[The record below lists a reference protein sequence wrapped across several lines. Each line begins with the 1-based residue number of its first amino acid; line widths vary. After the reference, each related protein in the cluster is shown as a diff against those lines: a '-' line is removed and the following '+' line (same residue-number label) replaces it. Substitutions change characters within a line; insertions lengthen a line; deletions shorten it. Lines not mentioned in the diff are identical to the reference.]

1 VLLAPPSFAAAA
13 ACGSP
18 SSTAPAPSAACGAP
32 VRALLA
38 ASDYTSSGV
47 GGLLA
52 DGGVE
57 LRYGADLGGD
67 PQLTVTGGRSFFIA
81 RDHDLLFEIDP
92 TCGQPIAR
100 LSVRADGDQGS
111 QNPQDVAAT
120 SDGTLFVPRY
130 NPGDLFVV
138 DKSGATSVISLASF
152 DADGNPQPS
161 AATTIGAAG
170 AEKVFVA
177 LERLDDKT
185 LKSVQQ
191 SMVVRIDA
199 KTRSVDGQVTLAGK
213 NPFNLPVVH
222 GGALYYAEPGNF
234 DDMSEAAAGVERLD
248 PQAMTSALLVSEKDL
263 GGSVVMIAIA
273 DGCGAAIVAN
283 QVSMVNAT
291 SLVTFD
297 PDTGKVHASSASSP
311 LATGGFDLAGLTF
324 SNGMLYVGDRRRGDQ
339 GYPIHAFAVGAGCT
353 LTALPDAA
361 TSPQKPVAVR
371 SVQL

>member
-1 VLLAPPSFAAAA
+1 LLVLPGFAAAV
-13 ACGSP
+13 ACGST
-18 SSTAPAPSAACGAP
+18 SSTTTAPQGSCGTP

-47 GGLLA
+47 GGLLS

-67 PQLTVTGGRSFFIA
+67 PQLTVTNGRSFFIA

-92 TCGQPIAR
+92 ACGEPIAR
-100 LSVRADGDQGS
+100 LSVRADGEQGS

-130 NPGDLFVV
+130 NSGDLFVV
-138 DKSGATSVISLASF
+138 DKSGATSSISLASF

-185 LKSVQQ
+185 LKSVQP

-199 KTRSVDGQVTLAGK
+199 KTRSVDGQVMLAGK
-213 NPFNLPVVH
+213 NPFNLPVLH
-222 GGALYYAEPGNF
+222 GNALYYAEPGNF
-234 DDMSEAAAGVERLD
+234 DDASESAAGIERLD
-248 PQAMTSALLVSEKDL
+248 PQAMTSSLLVSEKDL
-263 GGSVVMIAIA
+263 GGSVVAIAIT

-283 QVSMVNAT
+283 AVTMVNAT

-297 PDTGKVHASSASSP
+297 PDTGKVHVSAAASP

-324 SNGMLYVGDRRRGDQ
+324 SNGTLFVGDRRRADQ

-353 LTALPDAA
+353 LTQLPDAT
-361 TSPQKPVAVR
+361 TSPQKPVVVR
-371 SVQL
+371 STQL